1 MTFWGPLWAS
11 GVNFFFNRKL
21 MKFRS
26 SDPNLKE
33 IKQNV
38 TAFLY
43 MIEDLEDD
51 MITPEDVL
59 DVLKIVKVSIES
71 YISKAEYGE
80 EQEQQK
86 PD

>member
-1 MTFWGPLWAS
+1 MITNS
-11 GVNFFFNRKL
+11 KEII
-21 MKFRS
+21 
-26 SDPNLKE
+26 NLKE

>member
-1 MTFWGPLWAS
+1 MII
-11 GVNFFFNRKL
+11 N
-21 MKFRS
+21 S
-26 SDPNLKE
+26 SKNLEE

-51 MITPEDVL
+51 MVTPNDILE
-59 DVLKIVKVSIES
+59 VLKIVKVSIES

-80 EQEQQK
+80 KQEQK
-86 PD
+86 SD

>member
-1 MTFWGPLWAS
+1 MIINSKEITELQ
-11 GVNFFFNRKL
+11 
-21 MKFRS
+21 
-26 SDPNLKE
+26 E

-80 EQEQQK
+80 RQEQKK

>member
-1 MTFWGPLWAS
+1 MIINSKEITELQ
-11 GVNFFFNRKL
+11 
-21 MKFRS
+21 
-26 SDPNLKE
+26 E

-59 DVLKIVKVSIES
+59 SVLKIVKVSIES

-80 EQEQQK
+80 KKEQPK
-86 PD
+86 SN

>member
-1 MTFWGPLWAS
+1 MIINSKEITELQ
-11 GVNFFFNRKL
+11 
-21 MKFRS
+21 
-26 SDPNLKE
+26 E

-59 DVLKIVKVSIES
+59 SVLKIVKVSIES

-80 EQEQQK
+80 RQEQKK